1 MRLDKFLKVSRIFKR
16 RTVAKDV
23 SANERID
30 VNHKTAKPSTPI
42 KVGDTITIHYGNRLL
57 SVRVLQVE
65 ENVKKAD
72 ATAMYEVIE
81 DKKHEPEPRI

>member
-23 SANERID
+23 SANERIE
-30 VNHKTAKPSTPI
+30 VNQKTAKPSTPI
-42 KVGDTITIHYGNRLL
+42 KIGDTITIHYGNRLL
-57 SVRVLQVE
+57 RVRVLQVE

-72 ATAMYEVIE
+72 ATSMFEVLE
-81 DKKHEPEPRI
+81 DKKLDPEPRI